1 MQLWRFV
8 SSVWLGVGL
17 MIALAVLYGVVSI
30 LEQFLP
36 SKTMLPPT
44 SSIYAHWTVLTL
56 TAMFCLNL
64 LFATVR
70 IPVKLDRA
78 GAWCSHLG
86 LMFLVVG
93 SVAFW
98 RTRTEGQCF
107 IPRDRDDRWPV
118 MRHFFRSTD
127 EVACHVS
134 NREMI
139 TPGSGVE
146 TAFDSPGVAETVDV
160 DVPIKGAPAGVS
172 LKVTKIYPRAELT
185 EHWFDDAGW
194 IEPAVE
200 VEVSHGD
207 QVGQV
212 TMCRAYRDT
221 RQFGLPHC
229 ILRFQNSEPASQ
241 AEIDRINAE
250 TPATS
255 QPSSELFTIHY
266 TGSGP
271 VVLVVSDSAGKMS
284 RRTLAPGQSVSTSSP
299 GHPTRIKLVGVKRR
313 ARRGWNIEVPPESM
327 AGRFSAALK
336 LQVTDGKMKFDT
348 IVPYQAYMS
357 GQPTSIGLAS
367 GREFFVLFSH
377 RSEELPESI
386 VITRHEFKTAPASR
400 MPEDYICDINIGDGI
415 HTRKRTLK
423 LNFPITVGRYHLH
436 QSTWQPK
443 DGTQSNYNDPS
454 AIVLGVADRPGI
466 TLIALGSV
474 MICIGFP
481 YAFYIKPLIFKA
493 VTRRAQS

>member
-1 MQLWRFV
+1 MRLWRFV

-17 MIALAVLYGVVSI
+17 MIALAVLYGFVSI
-30 LEQFLP
+30 QEQLSP
-36 SKTMLPPT
+36 SKTILPPT
-44 SSIYAHWTVLTL
+44 GSIYAHWTVLTL

-86 LMFLVVG
+86 MMFLVVG

-98 RTRTEGQCF
+98 RTRIEGQCF
-107 IPRDRDDRWPV
+107 IPRARDDRWPV
-118 MRHFFRSTD
+118 MRHFFRSTG

-134 NREMI
+134 NVEMI

-146 TAFDSPGVAETVDV
+146 TVFDSPGVAETVDV
-160 DVPIKGAPAGVS
+160 DVPIKGSPAGVPMR
-172 LKVTKIYPRAELT
+172 VTKIYPRAELT
-185 EHWFDDAGW
+185 ERWFEDAPGPV
-194 IEPAVE
+194 PAID
-200 VEVSHGD
+200 VEVSHGP
-207 QVGQV
+207 QTGQV

-229 ILRFQNSEPASQ
+229 VLRFMDSEPISQ

-255 QPSSELFTIHY
+255 QPSSEVFTIHY
-266 TGSGP
+266 SGQGP
-271 VVLVVSDSAGKMS
+271 AVLVTNDPAGKMS
-284 RRTLAPGQSVSTSSP
+284 RRTLAVGQSVSTSSS
-299 GHPTRIKLVGVKRR
+299 GHPTRIKLIGVRNR
-313 ARRGWNIEVPPESM
+313 ARRGWHVEVPIGKP
-327 AGRFSAALK
+327 GRFSAALK
-336 LQVTDGKMKFDT
+336 LEVTDGTRTFDT

-357 GQPTSIGLAS
+357 GRPTSIRLAS

-386 VITRHEFKTAPASR
+386 MITRHEFKTAPASR

-415 HTRKRTLK
+415 NTRKRTLQ
-423 LNFPITVGRYHLH
+423 LNFPVTVGRYRLH

-443 DGTQSNYNDPS
+443 DDSPSNYNDPS

-466 TLIALGSV
+466 TLIFLGSC

-481 YAFYIKPLIFKA
+481 YAFYIKPLIFQA
-493 VTRRAQS
+493 ATRRAQS